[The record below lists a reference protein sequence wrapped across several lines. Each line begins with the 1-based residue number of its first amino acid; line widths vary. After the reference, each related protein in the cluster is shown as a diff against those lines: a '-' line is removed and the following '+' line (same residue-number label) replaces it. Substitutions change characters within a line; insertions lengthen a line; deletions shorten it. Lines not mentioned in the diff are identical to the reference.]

1 MAMTAALET
10 IVTPRSRVT
19 VSVTGASDIGHVR
32 QVNEDSYLAEA
43 PVFVVA
49 DGMGGHSK
57 GDLASRAMVDQL
69 SVSVRRHEPT
79 SPEVVFTAITAAN
92 AQIMSW
98 AEKSGI
104 AGTTVAGLA
113 LVSLS
118 SQADCHWM
126 AFNIGDSRV
135 YLWDDDTLRQV
146 TVDHSAVQELIDE
159 GTLSHAE
166 ALVHP
171 ERNVVTRAVGVE
183 VDADP
188 DVWLLPA
195 TDRQVFL
202 ICSDGLTREVSE
214 AQIVDVLRSG
224 AADAAAQL
232 VQLALDSGARD
243 NVTVL
248 VVDAFTED
256 TTPPSPGYHDSRSL
270 GYLEQTLP
278 RI

>member
-1 MAMTAALET
+1 MTAALET